1 MDPLIQKY
9 LSEGGEI
16 KKIEAGFAI
25 GYVPHGEATHEIDD
39 LADDTLNIMIC
50 SLNPFYN
57 KYLGKKENAIG
68 AAIKEYNK
76 VYHKTTWPKT
86 K

>member
-1 MDPLIQKY
+1 MDPLIAKY

-25 GYVPHGEATHEIDD
+25 GYTPNGEATHEIDD
-39 LADDTLNIMIC
+39 LIDDTINVLIASYHSNEF
-50 SLNPFYN
+50 LR
-57 KYLGKKENAIG
+57 KRENAIG
-68 AAIKEYNK
+68 LATKEYKK
-76 VYHKTTWPKT
+76 VYHKTRWPKT